1 MKIGMPVRFGA
12 VLFVAAL
19 PFVLAACGGDD
30 DSGGSNGGSPNGDH
44 GTPTLAAV
52 APGPKRIVQDNLAFK
67 PNTLAVYEGE
77 KVTFT
82 NEESTVHTVTIH
94 GKNES
99 GTMKKGDT
107 FDFTPEVPGRYAI
120 TCEFHPQM
128 MATLIVVPTPTT
140 TP

>member
-1 MKIGMPVRFGA
+1 MPVRLGVTLLVA
-12 VLFVAAL
+12 VL
-19 PFVLAACGGDD
+19 PFALAACGGDD
-30 DSGGSNGGSPNGDH
+30 DDSGGVDGGGNATDN

-52 APGPKRIVQDNLAFK
+52 APGAKRIVQDNLSFK
-67 PNTLAVYEGE
+67 PNTLAVFQGE

-82 NEESTVHTVTIH
+82 NEESTIHTVDIN

-107 FDFTPEVPGRYAI
+107 FEYTPDVPGRYAI

-128 MATLIVVPTPTT
+128 KATLIVVPTPTA